1 MSLLKTAKHLK
12 HGLTRSVDVKNRNV
26 RVVGL
31 MEPKGQFLGFDLDD
45 AAYIPVASAMKIF
58 NMDELMEIDLTFANA
73 SMLDEVKESVRLVL
87 TDRHGGKED
96 FAITSQAAMLE
107 VFDNI
112 MNIITMAVG
121 AIGGVSLLV
130 GVIGILTM
138 MWIAVGERMNE
149 IGLIRSIGA
158 TRRQVQLVFLTE
170 AATLSTLGGLIGI
183 GCGLGRRLG
192 VPLSVVGVGG
202 TAIAG
207 GLVASVIGAPF
218 QLGAV
223 AGTGTLLGS
232 ATQQTATGFDA
243 RTAGG
248 AGVLQLVSPA
258 RVNLGG
264 LVAGD
269 YVSALAILNLH
280 FTPVPEPTTGILLGA
295 GVLALAAAGGLRR
308 RSRRR
313 IE

>member
-1 MSLLKTAKHLK
+1 MLNWGGATGTMPLNGSAYLLFIQT
-12 HGLTRSVDVKNRNV
+12 
-26 RVVGL
+26 
-31 MEPKGQFLGFDLDD
+31 P
-45 AAYIPVASAMKIF
+45 PVA
-58 NMDELMEIDLTFANA
+58 
-73 SMLDEVKESVRLVL
+73 
-87 TDRHGGKED
+87 
-96 FAITSQAAMLE
+96 AALP
-107 VFDNI
+107 
-112 MNIITMAVG
+112 T
-121 AIGGVSLLV
+121 
-130 GVIGILTM
+130 
-138 MWIAVGERMNE
+138 
-149 IGLIRSIGA
+149 
-158 TRRQVQLVFLTE
+158 
-170 AATLSTLGGLIGI
+170 
-183 GCGLGRRLG
+183 G

-223 AGTGTLLGS
+223 VGTGTLLGS

-248 AGVLQLVSPA
+248 AGVLQIVSPT

-269 YVSALAILNLH
+269 YVSALAILNLN